1 MNHYRDTSIFLVFS
15 LLFHASFI
23 YLYPFQAPVSL
34 LKKDEMRVVFK
45 IKESELDK
53 VRPIEKEI
61 RLKKLDRVVD
71 KMDIGLHPTKT
82 FEKTQVVRS
91 GAVDFIPAR
100 PVERSGVEDL
110 KNLPQ
115 VHNSETSP
123 VRVTERTQVATLETS
138 SLEVKATGRRD
149 TFERAQVIRHG
160 AVDFIQVRPVERSG
174 VEDLKNLPQVHNSET
189 SPVRVT
195 ERIHVAT
202 LETSSIEA
210 KGSGR
215 RDTFER
221 AQVVRSDAVDF
232 IPQGYDLQA
241 KTDVRW
247 SSEGDSPV
255 QIGTMEDSER
265 ARFRFKAMV
274 LVRIEKAKVY
284 PAIARKMGME
294 GDVFACFTILPDGK
308 VENIEVLP
316 TTSCH
321 ELLKSAA
328 VTTIEKA
335 APYLPVPLISR
346 RDEGLRFEVK
356 IVYKLN

>member
-23 YLYPFQAPVSL
+23 YLYPFHASVSP

-45 IKESELDK
+45 IKEFELDK

-61 RLKKLDRVVD
+61 RLKKLDKIVD
-71 KMDIGLHPTKT
+71 KRDTGLQPTKT
-82 FEKTQVVRS
+82 FERAQVVRS
-91 GAVDFIPAR
+91 DAVDFIPAR
-100 PVERSGVEDL
+100 PVDRNGVEDL
-110 KNLPQ
+110 KNLSH
-115 VHNSETSP
+115 VHNSEASP
-123 VRVTERTQVATLETS
+123 VRVSERTQVATLET
-138 SLEVKATGRRD
+138 
-149 TFERAQVIRHG
+149 
-160 AVDFIQVRPVERSG
+160 P
-174 VEDLKNLPQVHNSET
+174 
-189 SPVRVT
+189 
-195 ERIHVAT
+195 
-202 LETSSIEA
+202 SIEA
-210 KGSGR
+210 KAIGR
-215 RDTFER
+215 KDTFER

-232 IPQGYDLQA
+232 IPQGYELQE

-247 SSEGDSPV
+247 SPEGDSPV

-265 ARFRFKAMV
+265 AGFRFKAMV

-294 GDVFACFTILPDGK
+294 GEVFAYFTIFPDGRVK
-308 VENIEVLP
+308 NIEVLP

-321 ELLKSAA
+321 ELLKRAA

-356 IVYKLN
+356 ITYKLN